1 MRNFWQDIRYAARTL
16 RNAPGFTIIAVV
28 ALGLGMAVNTTIF
41 SVINGMLLRPMP
53 VPHAEQLAVLAIQQP
68 GMPGFQRFSYPVFQD
83 ISHQTTV
90 FSDVLAYRITLAAL
104 SADRKVDQAILTRVS
119 GNYFSALGIQ
129 AAAGRLILPTEGQTP
144 GADPIVVLGYSFWK
158 KRFAGDRQVIGKH
171 VEVNGHAVTVVGV
184 APQGFH
190 GTYSILDSD
199 GYIPL
204 SAALGSKGM
213 PENSVEQLWTQRA
226 DRSLSLLGRLKSG
239 VSLKQAQASLAV
251 TAQQISERYP
261 ATEKAMTIAAFPE
274 KLARPDPDPDNTL
287 PKIAAAF
294 TILAALVLL
303 VACFNIAN
311 VLLVR
316 ATVRQ
321 REMGIR
327 AALGAGRWRL
337 VRQHLTESML
347 LALLGGGAGLLLA
360 NWAAGFLSSL
370 PLGTNLP
377 ITFNFEPDLR
387 VYGYALAIVLVTT
400 VVVGLIPALRVARYD
415 LNSALR
421 DGGRSASEGR
431 RRHIARNTLVVAQLA
446 GSLLLLIVAGLFVRS
461 LDKAQQMYLGFDP
474 NHVLNFSLDV
484 QQVGFDKTRGQEF
497 YRQVDERIRALP
509 GVVSVAQAFIVPMG
523 VVSADDPVTVE
534 GRPIE
539 PGKHVPSVMYN
550 DVTPGYFDTL
560 RIPILS
566 GRAFT
571 EADSE
576 KAPAVAVI
584 NQTMARQ
591 FWSSENPLG
600 KRFSL
605 KGSAGPFIEVVGIV
619 QDGKYKSVV
628 EDPTPFFYLPLSQ
641 VYVDFRTVHVRTSLP
656 PERLPRDIESSLRA
670 LAPDIPV
677 REMQTMTQALQGIN
691 GFFLLRF
698 GAQLTSTMGLLGLIL
713 AVVGVYS
720 VVSYA
725 AVQRTHEIGI
735 RMALGAAPQD
745 ILRMVL
751 RQSVVIVA
759 VGLAVGLAAAFA
771 GTRAIASLIVGVRP
785 TDAATFVTVVVLLAA
800 IRFGGL
806 LDTGAACHARQSIG
820 GAALRMSILL
830 HASKKLTPRLL
841 RMTPTFKQQILHFL
855 LWFAADCPNSRRLV

>member
-16 RNAPGFTIIAVV
+16 RNAPAFTIIAVV

-90 FSDVLAYRITLAAL
+90 FSDVLAYRVTLAAL

-119 GNYFSALGIQ
+119 GNYFSALDIH
-129 AAAGRLILPTEGQTP
+129 AAAGRLILPSEGQTP
-144 GADPIVVLGYSFWK
+144 GADPILVLGYSYWK
-158 KRFAGDRQVIGKH
+158 KRFAGDSHVIGKH
-171 VEVNGHAVTVVGV
+171 VEVNGHAVTIVGV

-190 GTYSILDSD
+190 GAYSILDSD
-199 GYIPL
+199 GYVPL

-213 PENSVEQLWTQRA
+213 EENSVEQLWTQRA

-239 VSLKQAQASLAV
+239 VSLKQAQASLTVA
-251 TAQQISERYP
+251 ARQIAEQYP
-261 ATEKAMTIAAFPE
+261 ATDKGMTVTAFPE

-360 NWAAGFLSSL
+360 NWADAFLSSL

-387 VYGYALAIVLVTT
+387 VYGYALATVLVTT

-421 DGGRSASEGR
+421 DGGRGASEGR

-534 GRPIE
+534 GRPVE

-576 KAPAVAVI
+576 KAPAAAVI

-605 KGSAGPFIEVVGIV
+605 KGPAGPFIEVVGIV

-641 VYVDFRTVHVRTSLP
+641 VYMDFRTVHVRTSLP
-656 PERLPRDIESSLRA
+656 PERLQRDIESSLHA

-751 RQSVVIVA
+751 RQSVVIVG

-771 GTRAIASLIVGVRP
+771 GTRAIASLIVRVRP
-785 TDAATFVTVVVLLAA
+785 TDAATFVTVVVLLAVIA
-800 IRFGGL
+800 L
-806 LDTGAACHARQSIG
+806 VACWIPARR
-820 GAALRMSILL
+820 ATRVNPLVALRYE
-830 HASKKLTPRLL
+830 
-841 RMTPTFKQQILHFL
+841 
-855 LWFAADCPNSRRLV
+855 

>member
-16 RNAPGFTIIAVV
+16 LNAPAFTIMAVV

-53 VPHAEQLAVLAIQQP
+53 VPHAEQLAVLAMKQP
-68 GMPGFQRFSYPVFQD
+68 GMSDFQRFSYPLYQD
-83 ISHQTTV
+83 ISRQTTV
-90 FSDVLAYRITLAAL
+90 FSDILAYRVTLAAL
-104 SADRKVDQAILTRVS
+104 SADHKVDQAILTRVS
-119 GNYFSALGIQ
+119 GNYFSVLGIH
-129 AAAGRLILPTEGQTP
+129 AATGRLILPNEGQTP
-144 GADPIVVLGYSFWK
+144 GADPIMVLGYSYWK
-158 KRFAGDRQVIGKH
+158 KRFAGDGQVIGKH
-171 VEVNGHAVTVVGV
+171 VEVNGHPVTIVGV
-184 APQGFH
+184 APKGFH
-190 GTYSILDSD
+190 GTYAILDSD
-199 GYIPL
+199 GYVPL

-213 PENSVEQLWTQRA
+213 EEDSVEQLWTQRGE
-226 DRSLSLLGRLKSG
+226 RSLSLMGRLKTG

-261 ATEKAMTIAAFPE
+261 ATEKGLTISAFPE

-294 TILAALVLL
+294 TILAALVLF

-370 PLGTNLP
+370 PLGTSLP
-377 ITFNFEPDLR
+377 ISFNFEPDLR
-387 VYGYALAIVLVTT
+387 VYFYALASVLVST

-415 LNSALR
+415 VNSVLR
-421 DGGRSASEGR
+421 EGGRSASEGR

-446 GSLLLLIVAGLFVRS
+446 GTLLLLVVAGLFVRS
-461 LDKAQQMYLGFDP
+461 LNKAQQIYMGFDP
-474 NHVLNFSLDV
+474 DHVLDFSLDV
-484 QQVGFDKTRGQEF
+484 QQVGYDKARGEQF
-497 YRQVDERIRALP
+497 FRQVDERIRAIP
-509 GVVSVAQAFIVPMG
+509 GVVSVAQAFVVPMG
-523 VVSADDPVTVE
+523 VVSADGAVTVE
-534 GRPIE
+534 GRPVR
-539 PGKHVPSVMYN
+539 PGEHVPTVMYN
-550 DVTPGYFDTL
+550 DVTPSYFDTL
-560 RIPILS
+560 RIPLLN
-566 GRAFT
+566 GRAFID
-571 EADSE
+571 ADNE
-576 KAPAVAVI
+576 KAPPVAII
-584 NQTMARQ
+584 NRTMAKQ
-591 FWSSENPLG
+591 LWSNEAPIG
-600 KRFSL
+600 KRFSI
-605 KGSAGPFIEVVGIV
+605 KGPGGPFIEVVGV
-619 QDGKYKSVV
+619 AQDGKYKNPV

-641 VYVDFRTVHVRTSLP
+641 AYVDFRVVHVRTSLP
-656 PERLPRDIESSLRA
+656 PEKLQRDIESSVHR
-670 LAPDIPV
+670 LAPDIAV
-677 REMQTMTQALQGIN
+677 KEMQTMQQSLQGLN
-691 GFFLLRF
+691 GFFLFRF

-751 RQSVVIVA
+751 RQSVVLVG
-759 VGLAVGLAAAFA
+759 VGLAVGLAAALA
-771 GTRAIASLIVGVRP
+771 GTRAIASFIVGVRP
-785 TDAATFVTVVVLLAA
+785 TDPVTFVVVV
-800 IRFGGL
+800 GL
-806 LDTGAACHARQSIG
+806 LTVIAWVACWIPARRATRVSPLV
-820 GAALRMSILL
+820 ALRYE
-830 HASKKLTPRLL
+830 
-841 RMTPTFKQQILHFL
+841 
-855 LWFAADCPNSRRLV
+855 

>member
-1 MRNFWQDIRYAARTL
+1 MRNFWQDMRYAVRTL
-16 RNAPGFTIIAVV
+16 RNAPAFTIIAVV

-41 SVINGMLLRPMP
+41 SVINGMLLRPLP
-53 VPHAEQLAVLAIQQP
+53 VPHAEQLTVLAMEQL
-68 GMPGFQRFSYPVFQD
+68 GMSGFQQFSYPDYQD
-83 ISHQTTV
+83 ISRDTNV
-90 FSDVLAYRITLAAL
+90 FSDVLAYHITLTAM
-104 SADRKVDQAILTRVS
+104 SADRKVDQCILTRVS
-119 GNYFSALGIQ
+119 GNYFSALGIH
-129 AAAGRLILPTEGQTP
+129 AAAGRLILPSEGQAP
-144 GADPIVVLGYSFWK
+144 GADPVLVLGYSYWK
-158 KRFAGDRQVIGKH
+158 KRFAGDSQVIGKH

-190 GTYSILDSD
+190 GLYAILDSD
-199 GYIPL
+199 GYVPL
-204 SAALGSKGM
+204 SAAIGSKGM
-213 PENSVEQLWTQRA
+213 EENSVEQLWTQRG
-226 DRSLSLLGRLKSG
+226 DRSLSLLGRLKIG
-239 VSLKQAQASLAV
+239 VSLERARASLTV

-261 ATEKAMTIAAFPE
+261 ATDKGMKISAFPE
-274 KLARPDPDPDNTL
+274 KLARPDPDPDNAL
-287 PKIAAAF
+287 PKVAAAF
-294 TILAALVLL
+294 SILAALVLF

-337 VRQHLTESML
+337 VRQHLTESLL

-387 VYGYALAIVLVTT
+387 VYIYALASVLLAA

-415 LNSALR
+415 VNSVLR
-421 DGGRSASEGR
+421 EGGRTASEGR

-461 LDKAQQMYLGFDP
+461 LDKAQQVYLGFDP

-484 QQVGFDKTRGQEF
+484 QQVGYDKARGEEF
-497 YRQVDERIRALP
+497 YRQVDERILALP
-509 GVVSVAQAFIVPMG
+509 GVVSVAQAFVVPMG
-523 VVSADDPVTVE
+523 VVSADGQVTVE
-534 GRPIE
+534 GRAIE
-539 PGKHVPSVMYN
+539 PGEHVPTVMYN
-550 DVTPGYFDTL
+550 DITPRYFDTL
-560 RIPILS
+560 RIPVLR
-566 GRAFT
+566 GRTFT
-571 EADSE
+571 DADNE
-576 KAPAVAVI
+576 KAPAVAII

-591 FWSSENPLG
+591 VWSSENVLG
-600 KRFSL
+600 KRFSI
-605 KGSAGPFIEVVGIV
+605 KGPGGPFIEVVGVV

-628 EDPTPFFYLPLSQ
+628 EDPTPFFYLPLRQ
-641 VYVDFRTVHVRTSLP
+641 VYVDFRIVHVRTSLP
-656 PERLPRDIESSLRA
+656 PEKLQRDIESSLHA

-677 REMQTMTQALQGIN
+677 KEMQTMLHALQGIN
-691 GFFLLRF
+691 GFFFFRF
-698 GAQLTSTMGLLGLIL
+698 GAQLTGTMALLGLIL

-751 RQSVVIVA
+751 RQSVVIVG

-771 GTRAIASLIVGVRP
+771 GTRAIASFIVGVRP
-785 TDAATFVTVVVLLAA
+785 TDAATFVTVVVLLAVIA
-800 IRFGGL
+800 LI
-806 LDTGAACHARQSIG
+806 ACWIPARR
-820 GAALRMSILL
+820 ATRVNPLVALRYE
-830 HASKKLTPRLL
+830 
-841 RMTPTFKQQILHFL
+841 
-855 LWFAADCPNSRRLV
+855 

>member
-16 RNAPGFTIIAVV
+16 SNAPAFTIIAVV

-53 VPHAEQLAVLAIQQP
+53 VPHAEQLTVLAMKQP
-68 GMPGFQRFSYPVFQD
+68 GMSDFQRFSYPDYQD
-83 ISHQTTV
+83 VASQTTV
-90 FSDVLAYRITLAAL
+90 FSDVFAYRVTLAAL
-104 SADRKVDQAILTRVS
+104 SADHKVDQAILTRVS

-129 AAAGRLILPTEGQTP
+129 AAAGRLILPSEGQTP
-144 GADPIVVLGYSFWK
+144 GADPILVLGYSYWK
-158 KRFAGDRQVIGKH
+158 KRFAGDNQVIGKH
-171 VEVNGHAVTVVGV
+171 VEVNGHPVTIVGV
-184 APQGFH
+184 GPKGFH

-199 GYIPL
+199 GYVTL
-204 SAALGSKGM
+204 SAAIGSKGM
-213 PENSVEQLWTQRA
+213 EENSVEQLWTQRG
-226 DRSLSLLGRLKSG
+226 DRSLSLLGRLETG

-261 ATEKAMTIAAFPE
+261 ATEKGMTISAFPE

-287 PKIAAAF
+287 PKIAVAF
-294 TILAALVLL
+294 TILAALVLF

-370 PLGTNLP
+370 SLGTNLP
-377 ITFNFEPDLR
+377 ISFNFEPDLR
-387 VYGYALAIVLVTT
+387 VYIYALASVLVST

-415 LNSALR
+415 VNSVLR
-421 DGGRSASEGR
+421 EGGRSASEGR

-446 GSLLLLIVAGLFVRS
+446 GSLLLLVVAGLFVRS
-461 LDKAQQMYLGFDP
+461 LNKAQRIYLGFDP
-474 NHVLNFSLDV
+474 DHVLDFSLDV

-497 YRQVDERIRALP
+497 FRQVDERIRAIP
-509 GVVSVAQAFIVPMG
+509 GVVSVAQAFVVPMG
-523 VVSADDPVTVE
+523 VVSTDGSVSVE
-534 GRPIE
+534 GRPVG
-539 PGKHVPSVMYN
+539 PGEHVPTVMYN

-560 RIPILS
+560 RIPLLS

-571 EADSE
+571 DADNE
-576 KAPAVAVI
+576 KAPPVTII
-584 NQTMARQ
+584 NQTMAKQ
-591 FWSSENPLG
+591 LWSNESPIG
-600 KRFSL
+600 KRFSI
-605 KGSAGPFIEVVGIV
+605 KGSGGPFIEVVGV
-619 QDGKYKSVV
+619 AQDGKYKSPV

-641 VYVDFRTVHVRTSLP
+641 AYVDFRAVHVRTSLP
-656 PERLPRDIESSLRA
+656 PEKLQRDIESNLHM
-670 LAPDIPV
+670 LAPDIAV
-677 REMQTMTQALQGIN
+677 KEMQTMTQSLQGLN
-691 GFFLLRF
+691 GFFLFRF

-735 RMALGAAPQD
+735 RMALGAAPRD

-751 RQSVVIVA
+751 RQSVVLVG
-759 VGLAVGLAAAFA
+759 VGLAVGLAAALA

-785 TDAATFVTVVVLLAA
+785 TDPVTFVAVVALLTVIALV
-800 IRFGGL
+800 
-806 LDTGAACHARQSIG
+806 ACWIPARRATRVSPLV
-820 GAALRMSILL
+820 ALRYE
-830 HASKKLTPRLL
+830 
-841 RMTPTFKQQILHFL
+841 
-855 LWFAADCPNSRRLV
+855 

>member
-16 RNAPGFTIIAVV
+16 RNAPAFTIIAVV

-41 SVINGMLLRPMP
+41 SVINGMLLRPLP
-53 VPHAEQLAVLAIQQP
+53 VPHAEQLAVLAMGHP
-68 GMPGFQRFSYPVFQD
+68 GMSGFDRFSYPDYQD
-83 ISHQTTV
+83 ISRQTNV
-90 FSDVLAYRITLAAL
+90 FSDLLAYHITLTAL

-119 GNYFSALGIQ
+119 GNYFSALGIY
-129 AAAGRLILPTEGQTP
+129 AAAGRLILPSEGQTP
-144 GADPIVVLGYSFWK
+144 GADPILVLGYSYWK
-158 KRFAGDRQVIGKH
+158 KRFAGDSRVIGKH
-171 VEVNGHAVTVVGV
+171 VEVNGHPVTIIGV
-184 APQGFH
+184 APKGFH
-190 GTYSILDSD
+190 GAYAILDSD
-199 GYIPL
+199 AYVPL
-204 SAALGSKGM
+204 SASIGSKGM
-213 PENSVEQLWTQRA
+213 EENSVEQLWTQRG

-239 VSLKQAQASLAV
+239 VRLKQAQASLTVA
-251 TAQQISERYP
+251 AQHIAEQYP
-261 ATEKAMTIAAFPE
+261 ATDKGMTVTAFPE
-274 KLARPDPDPDNTL
+274 KLARPDPDPDNSL
-287 PKIAAAF
+287 PKVAVAF

-377 ITFNFEPDLR
+377 ISFNFEPDLR
-387 VYGYALAIVLVTT
+387 VYVYALVSVLVST
-400 VVVGLIPALRVARYD
+400 VMVGLIPALRVARYD
-415 LNSALR
+415 VNSVLR
-421 DGGRSASEGR
+421 EGGRTASEGR

-461 LDKAQQMYLGFDP
+461 LNKAEQVYLGFDP

-484 QQVGFDKTRGQEF
+484 QQVGFDKTHGEQF
-497 YRQVDERIRALP
+497 FRQVDERIRALP

-523 VVSADDPVTVE
+523 VVSTDGAVTVE
-534 GRPIE
+534 GRPVE
-539 PGKHVPSVMYN
+539 PGEHVPTVMYN
-550 DVTPGYFDTL
+550 DVTPSYFDTL
-560 RIPILS
+560 RMPILR

-571 EADSE
+571 DADSE
-576 KAPAVAVI
+576 KAPAVAII

-600 KRFSL
+600 KRFSI
-605 KGSAGPFIEVVGIV
+605 KGPDGPFIEVVGVV
-619 QDGKYKSVV
+619 QDAKYKSVV
-628 EDPTPFFYLPLSQ
+628 DEPTPFFYFPLSQ
-641 VYVDFRTVHVRTSLP
+641 VYVDFRTVHARTSLP
-656 PERLPRDIESSLRA
+656 PQKLQGDVESSLHA

-677 REMQTMTQALQGIN
+677 KEMQTMTQALQGIN
-691 GFFLLRF
+691 GFFFFRF

-735 RMALGAAPQD
+735 RMALGAAPRD

-751 RQSVVIVA
+751 SQSVVVVG

-785 TDAATFVTVVVLLAA
+785 TDATTFVTVVILLAVIA
-800 IRFGGL
+800 MV
-806 LDTGAACHARQSIG
+806 ACWIPARR
-820 GAALRMSILL
+820 ATRVNPLVALRYE
-830 HASKKLTPRLL
+830 
-841 RMTPTFKQQILHFL
+841 
-855 LWFAADCPNSRRLV
+855 

>member
-1 MRNFWQDIRYAARTL
+1 MRNFWQDIRFAARTL
-16 RNAPGFTIIAVV
+16 RNAPAFTIIGVV

-53 VPHAEQLAVLAIQQP
+53 VQHAEQLAVLAMEQP
-68 GMPGFQRFSYPVFQD
+68 GMSGFQKFSYPVYQD
-83 ISHQTTV
+83 ISRQRSV
-90 FSDVLAYRITLAAL
+90 FSDVLAYRITLTAL
-104 SADRKVDQAILTRVS
+104 SADHKVDQCILTRVS

-129 AAAGRLILPTEGQTP
+129 AAAGRLILRSEGQTP
-144 GADPIVVLGYSFWK
+144 RADPILVLGYSYWK
-158 KRFAGDRQVIGKH
+158 KRFAGDTQVIGKH

-190 GTYSILDSD
+190 GAYAILDSD
-199 GYIPL
+199 AYVPL
-204 SAALGSKGM
+204 SAAIGSKGM
-213 PENSVEQLWTQRA
+213 EENSVEQLWTQRG

-239 VSLKQAQASLAV
+239 ISLKQAQASLTVA
-251 TAQQISERYP
+251 AQQISDRYP
-261 ATEKAMTIAAFPE
+261 ATEKGMTITAFPE

-294 TILAALVLL
+294 TLLAALVLL

-387 VYGYALAIVLVTT
+387 VYTYALASVLVST

-415 LNSALR
+415 LNSVLR
-421 DGGRSASEGR
+421 EGGRTASEGR

-461 LDKAQQMYLGFDP
+461 LYKAQQIYLGFDP

-484 QQVGFDKTRGQEF
+484 QQVGFDKSHGEQF
-497 YRQVDERIRALP
+497 FRQVDEHIRAIP
-509 GVVSVAQAFIVPMG
+509 GVVSVAQAFVVPMG
-523 VVSADDPVTVE
+523 VVSTDDPVTVE
-534 GRPIE
+534 GRPVE
-539 PGKHVPSVMYN
+539 PGEHVPTVMYN
-550 DVTPGYFDTL
+550 DVTPGYFDTF
-560 RIPILS
+560 RMPILT
-566 GRAFT
+566 GRTFT
-571 EADSE
+571 ETDNE
-576 KAPAVAVI
+576 KAPAVAII

-591 FWSSENPLG
+591 FWSGENVLG
-600 KRFSL
+600 KRFSI
-605 KGSAGPFIEVVGIV
+605 KGPAGPFIEVVGVV
-619 QDGKYKSVV
+619 QDGKYKSIV

-641 VYVDFRTVHVRTSLP
+641 VYVDFRTVHVRTSLS
-656 PERLPRDIESSLRA
+656 PERLQRDIESRLHA

-677 REMQTMTQALQGIN
+677 KEMQTMMQSLQGLN
-691 GFFLLRF
+691 GFFLFRF

-751 RQSVVIVA
+751 RQSVVIVG

-771 GTRAIASLIVGVRP
+771 GTRALASLIVGVRP
-785 TDAATFVTVVVLLAA
+785 TDAATFLTVIVLLAVIA
-800 IRFGGL
+800 L
-806 LDTGAACHARQSIG
+806 VACWIPARRATRVSPLV
-820 GAALRMSILL
+820 ALRYE
-830 HASKKLTPRLL
+830 
-841 RMTPTFKQQILHFL
+841 
-855 LWFAADCPNSRRLV
+855 

>member
-16 RNAPGFTIIAVV
+16 RNAPAFTIIAVV

-144 GADPIVVLGYSFWK
+144 GADPILVLGYSYWK
-158 KRFAGDRQVIGKH
+158 KRFVGDSQVIGKH

-199 GYIPL
+199 GYVPL

-239 VSLKQAQASLAV
+239 VSLKQAQASLTVA
-251 TAQQISERYP
+251 ARQIAEQYP
-261 ATEKAMTIAAFPE
+261 ATDKGMTVTAFPE

-377 ITFNFEPDLR
+377 ISFNFEPDLR
-387 VYGYALAIVLVTT
+387 VYVYALASVLVS
-400 VVVGLIPALRVARYD
+400 VVMVGLIPALRVARYD
-415 LNSALR
+415 VNSVLR
-421 DGGRSASEGR
+421 EGGRTASEGR

-539 PGKHVPSVMYN
+539 AGKHVPSVMYN

-571 EADSE
+571 EADNE

-605 KGSAGPFIEVVGIV
+605 KGLAGPFIEVVGIV
-619 QDGKYKSVV
+619 QDGKYKNVV

-641 VYVDFRTVHVRTSLP
+641 VYVDFRTVHIRTSLP
-656 PERLPRDIESSLRA
+656 PERLQRDIESSLRA

-735 RMALGAAPQD
+735 RMALGAAPRD

-785 TDAATFVTVVVLLAA
+785 TDAATFVTVVVLLAVIA
-800 IRFGGL
+800 L
-806 LDTGAACHARQSIG
+806 VACWIPARRATRVSPLV
-820 GAALRMSILL
+820 ALRYE
-830 HASKKLTPRLL
+830 
-841 RMTPTFKQQILHFL
+841 
-855 LWFAADCPNSRRLV
+855 